1 VTAASFQTPGSNS
14 SLGYVSNEVIALQLR
29 HLGDTMDMFR
39 TQVVGEL
46 QMLRSE
52 SVRTDLYAAQRKADQ
67 NELEAMKKQI
77 ERADNR
83 KWMLWVAVATAVIAL
98 GRDLLGSVL
107 QAGLT

>member
-1 VTAASFQTPGSNS
+1 VTTASFQAPTPNASM
-14 SLGYVSNEVIALQLR
+14 GYVSNEVIALQLR

-46 QMLRSE
+46 HMLRAE
-52 SVRTDLYAAQRKADQ
+52 SVRADLYAAERKADQ
-67 NELEAMKKQI
+67 NELDAMKKQI

-98 GRDLLGSVL
+98 GRDLLGSLL
-107 QAGLT
+107 QAGVS

>member
-1 VTAASFQTPGSNS
+1 
-14 SLGYVSNEVIALQLR
+14 
-29 HLGDTMDMFR
+29 
-39 TQVVGEL
+39 
-46 QMLRSE
+46 
-52 SVRTDLYAAQRKADQ
+52 
-67 NELEAMKKQI
+67 MKKQI